1 LQSHVDFQDMGI
13 LWKKNVFLYILK
25 DLCAIFFL
33 MYCEVHPSEMDYQ
46 KMLGW
51 LLIEWW

>member
-1 LQSHVDFQDMGI
+1 MGI
-13 LWKKNVFLYILK
+13 LWKKKKKFYMLK

-46 KMLGW
+46 KMLCW
-51 LLIEWW
+51 LVVD